1 MHHNNEQF
9 TAQCTDVPVGGTRN
23 DIQKKL
29 MQRLEEKRA
38 VNAAERDVAVEQHIN
53 LQSRL
58 KVQEAMA
65 RESILSSRK
74 KRESVTVKNQKSKLK
89 ILQANRELFVKNHG
103 EQAYEDKVNDLL
115 TALLEAGNKDDPDV
129 ISERQNNNDN
139 DMLDGSMPF

>member
-23 DIQKKL
+23 DIQKKS
-29 MQRLEEKRA
+29 MQRLEEKHA
-38 VNAAERDVAVEQHIN
+38 VDAAERDVAVEQHIN

-74 KRESVTVKNQKSKLK
+74 KKESVTVKNQQSKLK
-89 ILQANRELFVKNHG
+89 ILQANRELFVKKHG

-115 TALLEAGNKDDPDV
+115 TALLEAGN
-129 ISERQNNNDN
+129 
-139 DMLDGSMPF
+139 